1 MSISKYPDLYVCWW
15 MGLANDGQDWHCP
28 HPALITRATRSHH
41 KRLSVL
47 LLPTI
52 PPLPFKNENIRAWW
66 IRANVLTSELNKQ
79 ERTSCTEHSQ
89 EPEDHWAKHLF
100 PLKKLLILKIFWER
114 AVTGIQEDRFWNTWF
129 KPAGP
134 LSQGSLSLKN
144 DSTSGTTIEQAFK
157 ESRAS

>member
-41 KRLSVL
+41 KRLSGL

-52 PPLPFKNENIRAWW
+52 PPLSFKNENIRAWW
-66 IRANVLTSELNKQ
+66 IRANVLTSELNKR

-100 PLKKLLILKIFWER
+100 SLKKLLILKIFWEC
-114 AVTGIQEDRFWNTWF
+114 AVTGIQEDRFWNRYD
-129 KPAGP
+129 
-134 LSQGSLSLKN
+134 LSLQVQSVK
-144 DSTSGTTIEQAFK
+144 A
-157 ESRAS
+157 ASLLKMTARPVQL